1 MNRPKLLPREQKLA
15 LAAGVVIAVWMVVSW
30 LGLPLVERFH
40 QLEQQAMVSRKKLVR
55 LRELASR
62 KPSIEQAYAAY
73 AMYRDDESDE
83 SAKTAFLSEL
93 EELARAG
100 GLSLSLK
107 PRPIQREGHVSRL
120 GVELDVEA
128 TQEALLA
135 FLDRLLS
142 HPALIELD
150 RLRISATVSSERLLR
165 ANVLVTKVVVR
176 PAESSLP
183 LKHADGNA
191 DPRQ

>member
-176 PAESSLP
+176 PAESS
-183 LKHADGNA
+183 
-191 DPRQ
+191 